1 MVVKISKN
9 QAYFQK
15 IQNLLRNMR
24 FFSSAE
30 ARKKAII
37 ALIIFVFLII
47 AAMVFIWPYLSILTK
62 PSVIKEIVLSF
73 GIWAPLAYIG
83 LQILQ
88 MVFLVI
94 PASPIIVVGGYIFG
108 AYSILYS
115 AIGIILGSIV
125 IFYIG
130 KIFGRPFLK
139 SVLDK
144 KIMDKIDEKSDNIA
158 KTLFIL
164 FLIPPLPHDAFCYM
178 AGVTKVKLKWYVFAV
193 IIGRLPQIVFF
204 TLIGYQLTKLNLFWS
219 LLLIG
224 VVIVGAIII
233 FQNKNKIETQ
243 LHSYVGRLKK
253 K

>member
-1 MVVKISKN
+1 
-9 QAYFQK
+9 
-15 IQNLLRNMR
+15 MR

-37 ALIIFVFLII
+37 ALFILVFLVV
-47 AAMVFIWPYLSILTK
+47 AATVFIWPYLSKLTK
-62 PSVIKEIVLSF
+62 PSVIREIILSY
-73 GIWAPLAYIG
+73 GVWAPLAYIG

-115 AIGIILGSIV
+115 AIGIVLGSIV

-144 KIMDKIDEKSDNIA
+144 KIMDKIDAKSDNVA

-164 FLIPPLPHDAFCYM
+164 FLIPPLPHDAFCYV
-178 AGVTKVKLKWYVFAV
+178 AGVTKIQLKWYIFAV
-193 IIGRLPQIVFF
+193 IIGRLPQIVFL
-204 TLIGYQLTKLNLFWS
+204 TMIGHQLTKLNLFWS

-224 VVIVGAIII
+224 IIIIGAIII

-243 LHSYVGRLKK
+243 LHSYIGKLKK